1 MSHAVRGPKGEMDQ
15 TRPKPPSKTPP
26 SSLQSTHPYTVHMT
40 DFKTVVFAQHDGVD
54 IALDYKLPKSA
65 GPDHKAPILLWFHG
79 GGESVGEQDQC

>member
-1 MSHAVRGPKGEMDQ
+1 
-15 TRPKPPSKTPP
+15 
-26 SSLQSTHPYTVHMT
+26 MT